1 VDTSVV
7 VLGPPEVRGTGE
19 IYLGRNLLL
28 YPDLYLETQP
38 GASIKIADDVVI
50 SRGVHIVAYSG
61 ITIGAGSMIGEYT
74 SIRDANHLRNANGTL
89 RDGAHSAASIVIGA
103 QVWIGR
109 GVTILPGVN
118 IGANATVGANAV
130 VTRDVAPGTT
140 VVGVPAV
147 PLSLK
152 PQTDP
157 AERLAPRKHLS
168 TMQAAKSNP
177 QPMEKYDNGN

>member
-1 VDTSVV
+1 MRGLIKTVLRGALVPIVRVLGPAFENIRRIHSYLLLSARLVPHVDTSVV

-74 SIRDANHLRNANGTL
+74 TRITCEMPTALCVTERTRRRISSLVPRSG
-89 RDGAHSAASIVIGA
+89 SAEVS
-103 QVWIGR
+103 
-109 GVTILPGVN
+109 PSS
-118 IGANATVGANAV
+118 
-130 VTRDVAPGTT
+130 
-140 VVGVPAV
+140 PALTSV
-147 PLSLK
+147 RM
-152 PQTDP
+152 
-157 AERLAPRKHLS
+157 RLWEQ
-168 TMQAAKSNP
+168 MQW
-177 QPMEKYDNGN
+177 